1 MSTKQKKSKSLWAL
15 SHRKKF
21 FSWLTP
27 LASIRLTLALLS
39 FSMVL
44 IFVATLEQVKLG
56 IRGAQAE
63 YFESLVG
70 IWNYPDEFWG
80 GGKIIPRLDKEIGPV
95 KSYDVKTENDSFW
108 FKDHGLETGDELLY
122 LDEGSGK
129 AIEGLSRNVRYFAIV
144 EENSNDLFK
153 LATDK
158 SSANAK
164 IAVSIK
170 DSGSGEHKFLKVFR
184 FPFPIP
190 GGYLLGGLLI
200 VNLTAA
206 FIVRFQWSVRKFGIQ
221 LIHLGIIML
230 LVGQLVT
237 QAIQEESRMQIN
249 KGESSNYIE
258 RFHGVELALTDV
270 TDPNKET
277 VVSIPQKLLEN
288 GGFISSED
296 LPFDVKVTAFGPNC
310 DFDVASSKDKRE
322 GPVQEVDQG
331 VGHSA
336 NLSIKPKSEDYSS
349 EAMNFGYLVF
359 ELSDE
364 SGKLGT
370 WLALAHPAGNH
381 WWKESP
387 KLADL
392 AFQPIRHKGK
402 LWGVSLRAQREY
414 LPYSI
419 ELLGIAN
426 EFYQGTETP
435 FNFESDVLIKMD
447 GNDTRRALVYMN
459 TPLRHEGKTFYQYQ
473 MNKAADYTVFQVIRN
488 PSWLV
493 PYLACIIVSIGLLW
507 QFGFHLVRFLR
518 KNSLQKA

>member
-1 MSTKQKKSKSLWAL
+1 MSSESKPMKGKSSLAKRRAL
-15 SHRKKF
+15 
-21 FSWLTP
+21 FSWLIP
-27 LASIRLTLALLS
+27 LASLRITLALLS
-39 FSMVL
+39 LSMVL
-44 IFVATLEQVKLG
+44 IFVATLEQVEIG
-56 IRGAQAE
+56 IRGAQAK
-63 YFESLVG
+63 YFESLFG
-70 IWNYPDEFWG
+70 IWHYPEQFWG
-80 GGKIIPRLDKEIGPV
+80 GEFLNPV
-95 KSYDVKTENDSFW
+95 P
-108 FKDHGLETGDELLY
+108 
-122 LDEGSGK
+122 
-129 AIEGLSRNVRYFAIV
+129 I
-144 EENSNDLFK
+144 
-153 LATDK
+153 
-158 SSANAK
+158 
-164 IAVSIK
+164 
-170 DSGSGEHKFLKVFR
+170 
-184 FPFPIP
+184 PIP
-190 GGYLLGGLLI
+190 GGWLLGGLLI
-200 VNLTAA
+200 INLTAA
-206 FIVRFQWSVRKFGIQ
+206 YVTRFQWTVKKFGIQ

-270 TDPNKET
+270 SDPSRET
-277 VVSIPQKLLEN
+277 VVTIPQELLEQ
-288 GGFISSED
+288 GGSISSGD
-296 LPFDVKVTAFGPNC
+296 LPFEVTVKSFGPNC
-310 DFDVASSKDKRE
+310 DFDAVSSKDQRE
-322 GPVQEVDQG
+322 GSSKEVDQG
-331 VGHSA
+331 VGFSA

-349 EAMNFGYLVF
+349 EAMNFGHLVF

-364 SGKLGT
+364 TGKLGT
-370 WLALAHPAGNH
+370 WLAIAHPAGNH

-402 LWGVSLRAQREY
+402 LWGVTLRAEREY

-435 FNFESDVLIKMD
+435 FNFESDVMIKMD
-447 GNDTRRALVYMN
+447 DNETRRALVYMN